1 MNISEMYTSF
11 ASEAL
16 RIPGFKLGQKEDV
29 PYDIQELADMYL
41 LAEDQGDRQAMSMYF
56 SALMIRYWHMTSY
69 LYNKSDTLAGITR
82 EDMVDWLAD
91 ALLKAFKYRSW
102 QDPSKAVSK
111 DKKKGAE
118 KCFNQCI
125 TSMRQFWFK
134 HYNQLKRKDDKE
146 LQSLDDEAY
155 PGSDKELKVTLMDT
169 VGQEEE
175 IISPCDEIIGS
186 ALDSG
191 KLLAALVADG
201 IVNRDTFVNGK
212 GGIPDRFSLTKMY
225 AYLSDIP
232 AEDIWEFAIR
242 YGVDEKAVMDEADRL
257 RSIKPA
263 ELRERVHA
271 AKHWIWKRMQA
282 CTPTC

>member
-1 MNISEMYTSF
+1 MDIGEMYTSF
-11 ASEAL
+11 ANEAL
-16 RIPGFKLGQKEDV
+16 RIPGFRLGQKEDV

-69 LYNKSDTLAGITR
+69 LYSKSDTLAGITR

-91 ALLKAFKYRSW
+91 ALLKALKYRSW
-102 QDPSKAVSK
+102 QDPSKAVSQ
-111 DKKKGAE
+111 DKRKGAE

-155 PGSDKELKVTLMDT
+155 PGSDKDSKATIMDT
-169 VGQEEE
+169 VGQDDEP
-175 IISPCDEIIGS
+175 IGPCDEIIEK
-186 ALDSG
+186 ALDNG
-191 KLLAALVADG
+191 DLFAALVVDG
-201 IVNRDTFVNGK
+201 IANRDLFVHAKK
-212 GGIPDRFSLTKMY
+212 GPGRFSLPKMF

-232 AEDIWEFAIR
+232 AEDVWEFAMR
-242 YGVDEKAVMDEADRL
+242 YGVGEKAVMGEADRL
-257 RSIKPA
+257 RSAKP
-263 ELRERVHA
+263 REIREAYWEVVKWLAGRV
-271 AKHWIWKRMQA
+271 RA
-282 CTPTC
+282 CSLTC